1 MNIALFGGTFDPI
14 HRGHLNVARAAAE
27 RFKLKEVW
35 FVPADIPPH
44 KQKAPVTSFFHRYSM
59 VALAL
64 AGEPDFLPSLLE
76 APDPEAHV
84 ERRPSYSIDTIRKV
98 KAGLRKSDRLYFLIG
113 IDAFREIGTWYKAE
127 ELLRECDII
136 VAARPGY
143 SLDDVVG
150 SLPKGMRP
158 KDDDAVMWQKSPS
171 LRQAQGRLYRQKRA
185 VERGGTRRN
194 QAGLLELPGV
204 RLHLLPETHEDVSA
218 TQIRTAT
225 RRGTAL
231 KKLVPD
237 AVAEYIRKEGLYRG
251 MPHTKAKQKIGRGG
265 SGLKRPT
272 QAKSA

>member
-44 KQKAPVTSFFHRYSM
+44 KQKAPVTSYFHRYSM

-64 AGEPDFLPSLLE
+64 VGEPGFLPSLLE

-84 ERRPSYSIDTIRKV
+84 ERRPSYSIDTIRRV
-98 KAGLRKSDRLYFLIG
+98 KAGLRKRDRLYFLIG

-127 ELLRECDII
+127 ELLGECDFI
-136 VAARPGY
+136 VAARPGH
-143 SLDDVVG
+143 SLADIVN
-150 SLPKGMRP
+150 SLPVGLRP
-158 KDDDAVMWQKSPS
+158 KDNDAV
-171 LRQAQGRLYRQKRA
+171 LRRETPPYRQKRA
-185 VERGGTRRN
+185 VERGTRS
-194 QAGLLELPGV
+194 GV

-218 TQIRTAT
+218 TEIRAAAK
-225 RRGTAL
+225 RVAGL

-237 AVAEYIRKEGLYRG
+237 AVAEYIHKEHLYRS
-251 MPHTKAKQKIGRGG
+251 K
-265 SGLKRPT
+265 
-272 QAKSA
+272 